1 MVSLNFSL
9 LLFSA
14 FFFFLINVFQLE
26 LTSKNTSF
34 EFSAQNYFFF
44 FGKIII
50 LKYFHMKLK
59 SLLIF
64 KQGFG

>member
-1 MVSLNFSL
+1 MISLNFSL
-9 LLFSA
+9 LYSVPFFS
-14 FFFFLINVFQLE
+14 LINVFQLE

-44 FGKIII
+44 GKIII
-50 LKYFHMKLK
+50 LKYFHMQLK

>member
-14 FFFFLINVFQLE
+14 IFFLINVFQLG
-26 LTSKNTSF
+26 LTSKNTSLN
-34 EFSAQNYFFF
+34 SQHKITFF

-64 KQGFG
+64 KQGLG